1 MPKKIPVSEK
11 REWLRRYE
19 DGEAEATIAKDEHR
33 DLNVIKRGIEEAK
46 NERRLSLAQ
55 SEMLKDALRKHQD
68 KLQAVMTSLLG
79 ALVIPSAG
87 LELSRNGVNAA
98 NPIKLSGA
106 QIDYDAHAGLLLT
119 LDVER
124 GIHWELLRE
133 HLKRDR
139 LWKRLEEWKDA
150 TTQHTRARMGLKLHA
165 ETLLTACTGLRVL
178 DTIDN
183 APGNDYLHYTAVD
196 LLYRIAL
203 DEAIQT
209 PNREGFREEMVVIE
223 KPRIKYAKG
232 DIPLVHFSELKEGY
246 RAGIIKAFER
256 TMSSPRAGEV
266 KSTYELLKEAT
277 DKARRIAE
285 EINLLGLI
293 PGQCRVCRRLGM

>member
-1 MPKKIPVSEK
+1 MPKKLPASEK

-19 DGEAEATIAKDEHR
+19 EGEAEATIAKDEHR

-68 KLQAVMTSLLG
+68 KLLAVMTSLLG
-79 ALVIPSAG
+79 ALVIPPPD
-87 LELSRNGVNAA
+87 LELPRNGVNSA
-98 NPIKLSGA
+98 NSIKLSGA
-106 QIDYDAHAGLLLT
+106 QIDYDTYKGLLVT
-119 LDVER
+119 LDAES

-165 ETLLTACTGLRVL
+165 ETLLTANTGLRAL
-178 DTIDN
+178 DNIDN
-183 APGNDYLHYTAVD
+183 APGDDYLYYPAVG

-209 PNREGFREEMVVIE
+209 PNREGFREEMLVIE

-232 DIPLVHFSELKEGY
+232 DMPLVHFSELKEGY
-246 RAGIIKAFER
+246 RAGIIKAFEKI
-256 TMSSPRAGEV
+256 MSSAKVGEV
-266 KSTYELLKEAT
+266 KSTYEILKEAT